1 MSNVKIIKYKDSLVH
16 LRECDGNG
24 IRKFNPHRCFCC
36 NEQIKDGKALL
47 VINNYK
53 YIPNVFIHE
62 KCFKECENT
71 TDKLFSDIEEAWKK
85 YKSLKEIFG

>member
-16 LRECDGNG
+16 LREC
-24 IRKFNPHRCFCC
+24 
-36 NEQIKDGKALL
+36 DGKALL

-71 TDKLFSDIEEAWKK
+71 TDKLFFDIEEAWKK